1 MPWMVEVANLRKGFG
16 DPPRSISLK
25 RIFRILLLWQLCPK
39 FAAVALWVGAT
50 IIGCL
55 DLPLRN
61 KGAIWLALVQA
72 MRGKVQSFSK
82 QPTQLQWSF
91 HTWLYLN
98 TWCPRLPTSISLD
111 WDRIEKM
118 VAQRILQPWRR
129 ASTHRREESQ
139 DWGEGE
145 AWCSKCKIIHYGQV
159 PKRMSATFNPDRAK
173 NLENIL
179 NEIREATLIPTY

>member
-39 FAAVALWVGAT
+39 FAAVALWVGAA

-91 HTWLYLN
+91 HTLLYLN
-98 TWCPRLPTSISLD
+98 TFPHPFPLTGTGL
-111 WDRIEKM
+111 
-118 VAQRILQPWRR
+118 RR
-129 ASTHRREESQ
+129 WWMWLRES
-139 DWGEGE
+139 
-145 AWCSKCKIIHYGQV
+145 C
-159 PKRMSATFNPDRAK
+159 NPDEELRR
-173 NLENIL
+173 LEEGKVKIAGRGRLLQQMQNY
-179 NEIREATLIPTY
+179 TLWPSA